1 LDTGTSLP
9 VSSLR
14 ASLANSLH
22 PPGTKEISR
31 SSFGNL
37 LSTDT
42 LGVVEE
48 VAAVASQASTV
59 VRVEGLAEW
68 IRLSTSTVP
77 PESSVSAPLANVSV
91 PASAEEIRGSTVVNN
106 NGVTHTLSTAK
117 TVSNVA

>member
-1 LDTGTSLP
+1 M
-9 VSSLR
+9 
-14 ASLANSLH
+14 
-22 PPGTKEISR
+22 
-31 SSFGNL
+31 
-37 LSTDT
+37 STDT

-106 NGVTHTLSTAK
+106 NGVTHTLSAAK